1 MCPWQIVQN
10 CRFAPYMTFLAI
22 KSLLQVAMPSK
33 NRRSKVQGVIRARR
47 NAVSGHRVILELLMG
62 PPIVETDETAY
73 CPETRSHGALPGPL
87 DVDISDADVDYSD
100 SSDDDAFD
108 ESTGPTIDIAAYW
121 KLQAR
126 VTLVDTIA
134 AKKKAEEMKNTP
146 GAVKGLSGHL
156 HLPTSDG
163 KRLLPSKTEKQT
175 LQNKLTNPRVLT
187 H

>member
-1 MCPWQIVQN
+1 MPMPDW
-10 CRFAPYMTFLAI
+10 PKLAFFSSFSILTI
-22 KSLLQVAMPSK
+22 KSLLQVAMPKK
-33 NRRSKVQGVIRARR
+33 NKRSDAQEARRSRSNTVSRHRA
-47 NAVSGHRVILELLMG
+47 AVELLMG
-62 PPIVETDETAY
+62 PPIVESDETAY

-126 VTLVDTIA
+126 ATLVDTIA

-163 KRLLPSKTEKQT
+163 KRLLPSKRCIESSE
-175 LQNKLTNPRVLT
+175 
-187 H
+187 HGG